1 MTRTLPVRTCPS
13 PKAGALHVLD
23 PLAFVAQRLF
33 WFDAPCGA
41 VRGGHAH
48 RTCQQLVI
56 PVLGTVVARARRYVR
71 GRLRAR
77 TWRLTPSAALVVPP
91 LVWLDLEFVT
101 DGICVVLASE
111 GYNAAEYINTLAEL
125 RRLS

>member
-1 MTRTLPVRTCPS
+1 MRTCPS
-13 PKAGALHVLD
+13 PKAGALRVLD

-33 WFDAPCGA
+33 WFDAPRGA

-56 PVLGTVVARARRYVR
+56 PVLGTVVARARRYVS

-91 LVWLDLEFVT
+91 LVWLDLEFAT

-111 GYNAAEYINTLAEL
+111 GYNAAEYIATLADL